1 MTRERS
7 GLAACS
13 GWRSNQC
20 STTCRILGSTIKN
33 NNIVQQKWTIVSF
46 HLHIFMLLCTKTSFL
61 DKNNK

>member
-1 MTRERS
+1 ME
-7 GLAACS
+7 
-13 GWRSNQC
+13 
-20 STTCRILGSTIKN
+20 KN